1 MGAINNAFNQA
12 AGAVAT
18 AAYGIEKIKES
29 QLAEGETAKN
39 ELVHLNEVEIP
50 ELDKNFEAAETKEKK
65 LSKDV
70 DAMGDLLT
78 APGAIKTR
86 ADSDAYNELSKEVS
100 DEYAAAH
107 KALETLRLKISAK
120 EDMRRRIEKA
130 IKRANNW
137 RGR

>member
-29 QLAEGETAKN
+29 QLAEGESAKN
-39 ELVHLNEVEIP
+39 ELVDVDNVVIPKLKADIKDQTTKVE
-50 ELDKNFEAAETKEKK
+50 NVN
-65 LSKDV
+65 KDV
-70 DAMGDLLT
+70 TALGDILH
-78 APGAIKTR
+78 APGAIKSKEDIE
-86 ADSDAYNELSKEVS
+86 AFNELQKGVTDDLS
-100 DEYAAAH
+100 AAV
-107 KALETLRLKISAK
+107 KSQQTLKVQLSAK

-130 IKRANNW
+130 INRADNW

>member
-29 QLAEGETAKN
+29 QLAEGESAKN
-39 ELVHLNEVEIP
+39 ELVDVDNVVIPKLKEDVKNQTTKVE
-50 ELDKNFEAAETKEKK
+50 NV
-65 LSKDV
+65 SKDV
-70 DAMGDLLT
+70 TALGDILK
-78 APGAIKTR
+78 APGAIKSKEDIE
-86 ADSDAYNELSKEVS
+86 AFNELQKGVT
-100 DEYAAAH
+100 DDRDAAI
-107 KALETLRLKISAK
+107 KSMQTLKVQLSAK

>member
-29 QLAEGETAKN
+29 QLAEGESAKN
-39 ELVHLNEVEIP
+39 ELVNADKVVIP
-50 ELDKNFEAAETKEKK
+50 KLKEDIKESNNKVKNVNKDYDA
-65 LSKDV
+65 LSDI
-70 DAMGDLLT
+70 LH
-78 APGAIKTR
+78 APGAIK
-86 ADSDAYNELSKEVS
+86 SKEDLEAFKELGKGV
-100 DEYAAAH
+100 DKDKNAAV
-107 KALETLRLKISAK
+107 KALQTLNVQLSAK
-120 EDMRRRIEKA
+120 QDMRRRIEKA

>member
-29 QLAEGETAKN
+29 QLAEGESAKK
-39 ELVHLNEVEIP
+39 ELSNVVETELPEMAKEKDELKDKLENNGKEQVALNEI
-50 ELDKNFEAAETKEKK
+50 LNT
-65 LSKDV
+65 
-70 DAMGDLLT
+70 
-78 APGAIKTR
+78 PGAIKS
-86 ADSDAYNELSKEVS
+86 AEDMDAYNELENDTFDDLK
-100 DEYAAAH
+100 AANRSMQNL
-107 KALETLRLKISAK
+107 KLKISAK

-130 IKRANNW
+130 INRANNW

>member
-29 QLAEGETAKN
+29 QLAEGESAKN
-39 ELVHLNEVEIP
+39 ELVDVDKVVIPKLKEDVKDQTTKVE
-50 ELDKNFEAAETKEKK
+50 NTQ
-65 LSKDV
+65 KDV
-70 DAMGDLLT
+70 AALGDILK
-78 APGAIKTR
+78 APGAIK
-86 ADSDAYNELSKEVS
+86 SKEDLEAF
-100 DEYAAAH
+100 DELQKGVTDDTSAAM
-107 KALETLRLKISAK
+107 KSLQTLKVQLSAK